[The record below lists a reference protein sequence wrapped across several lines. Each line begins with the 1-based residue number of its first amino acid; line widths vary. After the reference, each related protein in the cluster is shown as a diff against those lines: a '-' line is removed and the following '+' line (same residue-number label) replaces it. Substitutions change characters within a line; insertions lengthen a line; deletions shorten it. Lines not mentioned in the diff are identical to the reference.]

1 MYKLFEHKNG
11 SITIKFYNKMGLSFR
26 VRIIYN
32 VKHCYT
38 IRLKFGDRFLT
49 SFINLATKV
58 KVSIYSTIKENLLL
72 YFPKLLA
79 FIFAVTI

>member
-11 SITIKFYNKMGLSFR
+11 SITIKFYNKMDLSFR

-49 SFINLATKV
+49 SFINLATEV
-58 KVSIYSTIKENLLL
+58 KVSIFPTIKENLLL